1 MSYKWIDLYNEYYYY
16 VHIKQYKLH
25 YINTKQ
31 PNVQITYNKLITL
44 P

>member
-25 YINTKQ
+25 YIT
-31 PNVQITYNKLITL
+31 PNNLTYRTHTTNS
-44 P
+44 